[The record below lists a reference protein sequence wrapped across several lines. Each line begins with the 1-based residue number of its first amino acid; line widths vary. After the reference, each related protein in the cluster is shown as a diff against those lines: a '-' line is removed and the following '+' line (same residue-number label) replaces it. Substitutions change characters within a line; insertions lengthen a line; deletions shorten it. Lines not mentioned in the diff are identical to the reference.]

1 MYEDLNQRELEI
13 LFFIKRFIESKSY
26 PPTVREICSGCNIKS
41 TSTVYYALE
50 KLESTNYI
58 KKDASKT
65 RAIEIVPQDD
75 DILMLKKK
83 TVDVPIVGK
92 VTAGAPILAVQ
103 NIEDTMPLPIEF
115 ATDKEL
121 FILKVSGESM
131 INAGIF
137 DGDYVIIEKCNSA
150 RNGEKV
156 LALID
161 DEATIKTYYKEK
173 NRFRL
178 QPEPCCYDTVRL
190 FFYTFL
196 YYSIKFS
203 NQNENKNTK
212 FDLILEYEKPTKTF

>member
-50 KLESTNYI
+50 KLETTNYI
-58 KKDASKT
+58 RKDASKT

-83 TVDVPIVGK
+83 TVDVPIVGR

-103 NIEDTMPLPIEF
+103 NIEDTMPLPVDF
-115 ATDKEL
+115 VSNKEL
-121 FILKVSGESM
+121 FILKVRGESM
-131 INAGIF
+131 INAGIC
-137 DGDYVIIEKCNSA
+137 DGDYVIIEKTNSA

-161 DEATIKTYYKEK
+161 DEATIKTFYKEK
-173 NRFRL
+173 NRYRL
-178 QPEPCCYDTVRL
+178 QPENDTMEP
-190 FFYTFL
+190 FYFDKVDILGKIVGL
-196 YYSIKFS
+196 YRKI
-203 NQNENKNTK
+203 N
-212 FDLILEYEKPTKTF
+212 

>member
-1 MYEDLNQRELEI
+1 MYDDLNQRELEI

-26 PPTVREICSGCNIKS
+26 PPTVREICAGCNIKS

-58 KKDASKT
+58 RKDASKT

-83 TVDVPIVGK
+83 TVDVPVVGK

-103 NIEDTMPLPIEF
+103 NIEDTMPLPVEF
-115 ATDKEL
+115 VSDKEL

-137 DGDYVIIEKCNSA
+137 DGDYVIIEKTNWASK
-150 RNGEKV
+150 GEKV
-156 LALID
+156 LALIE
-161 DEATIKTYYKEK
+161 DEATIKTYYKEE

-178 QPEPCCYDTVRL
+178 QPENDTMEP
-190 FFYTFL
+190 L
-196 YYSIKFS
+196 YF
-203 NQNENKNTK
+203 ENI
-212 FDLILEYEKPTKTF
+212 DILGKIVGLYRRFN

>member
-1 MYEDLNQRELEI
+1 MYDELNQRELEI

-58 KKDASKT
+58 RKDASKT

-83 TVDVPIVGK
+83 TVDVPVLGK

-103 NIEDTMPLPIEF
+103 NIEDTMPLPVDYVS
-115 ATDKEL
+115 DKEL

-137 DGDYVIIEKCNSA
+137 DGDYVIIEKTNSA

-156 LALID
+156 LALIE
-161 DEATIKTYYKEK
+161 DEATIKTFYKEN
-173 NRFRL
+173 NRYRL
-178 QPEPCCYDTVRL
+178 QPENDSMEP
-190 FFYTFL
+190 FYFDKVEILGKIVGL
-196 YYSIKFS
+196 YRKI
-203 NQNENKNTK
+203 N
-212 FDLILEYEKPTKTF
+212 

>member
-1 MYEDLNQRELEI
+1 MYEDLNQRDLEI

-58 KKDASKT
+58 RKDASKT

-83 TVDVPIVGK
+83 TVDVPIVGR

-103 NIEDTMPLPIEF
+103 NIEDTMPLPVDF
-115 ATDKEL
+115 VSNKEL
-121 FILKVSGESM
+121 FILKVKGESM
-131 INAGIF
+131 INAGIC
-137 DGDYVIIEKCNSA
+137 DGDYVIIEKTNSA

-156 LALID
+156 LALIE
-161 DEATIKTYYKEK
+161 DEATIKTFYKEK
-173 NRFRL
+173 DRYRL
-178 QPEPCCYDTVRL
+178 QPENDNMEP
-190 FFYTFL
+190 FYFDKVDILGKIVGL
-196 YYSIKFS
+196 YRKM
-203 NQNENKNTK
+203 N
-212 FDLILEYEKPTKTF
+212 

>member
-1 MYEDLNQRELEI
+1 
-13 LFFIKRFIESKSY
+13 
-26 PPTVREICSGCNIKS
+26 
-41 TSTVYYALE
+41 
-50 KLESTNYI
+50 
-58 KKDASKT
+58 
-65 RAIEIVPQDD
+65 
-75 DILMLKKK
+75 MLKKK

-178 QPEPCCYDTVRL
+178 QPENDSMEP
-190 FFYTFL
+190 L
-196 YYSIKFS
+196 Y
-203 NQNENKNTK
+203 
-212 FDLILEYEKPTKTF
+212 FDNIDILGKIVGLYRKIN

>member
-1 MYEDLNQRELEI
+1 MYDELNQRELEI

-26 PPTVREICSGCNIKS
+26 PPTVREICRGCSIKS

-58 KKDASKT
+58 RKDASKT

-83 TVDVPIVGK
+83 TVDVPVLGK
-92 VTAGAPILAVQ
+92 VTAGSPILAVQ
-103 NIEDTMPLPIEF
+103 NIEDTMPLPIEYVSN
-115 ATDKEL
+115 KEL

-137 DGDYVIIEKCNSA
+137 DGDYVIIEKTNSA

-156 LALID
+156 LALIE
-161 DEATIKTYYKEK
+161 DEATIKTFYKEE
-173 NRFRL
+173 NRYRL
-178 QPEPCCYDTVRL
+178 QPENDSMEP
-190 FFYTFL
+190 FYFDKVEILGKIVGL
-196 YYSIKFS
+196 YRKI
-203 NQNENKNTK
+203 N
-212 FDLILEYEKPTKTF
+212 

>member
-26 PPTVREICSGCNIKS
+26 PPTVREICAGCNIKS

-50 KLESTNYI
+50 KLETTNYI
-58 KKDASKT
+58 RKDASKT

-83 TVDVPIVGK
+83 TVDVPVLGK

-103 NIEDTMPLPIEF
+103 NIEDTMPLPVDF
-115 ATDKEL
+115 VSNKEL

-131 INAGIF
+131 INVGIF
-137 DGDYVIIEKCNSA
+137 DGDYVIIEKTHCAN
-150 RNGEKV
+150 NGEKV
-156 LALID
+156 LALIE
-161 DEATIKTYYKEK
+161 DEATIKTYYKEE

-178 QPEPCCYDTVRL
+178 QPENDTMEP
-190 FFYTFL
+190 L
-196 YYSIKFS
+196 Y
-203 NQNENKNTK
+203 
-212 FDLILEYEKPTKTF
+212 FDKIDILGKIIGLYRRFN

>member
-26 PPTVREICSGCNIKS
+26 PPTVREICTGCNIKS
-41 TSTVYYALE
+41 TSTVYYSLE

-58 KKDASKT
+58 RKDASKT

-83 TVDVPIVGK
+83 TVDVPIVGH

-103 NIEDTMPLPIEF
+103 NIEDTMPLPVDF
-115 ATDKEL
+115 VSNKEL
-121 FILKVSGESM
+121 FILKVKGESM
-131 INAGIF
+131 INVGIC
-137 DGDYVIIEKCNSA
+137 DGDYVIIEKTNSA

-161 DEATIKTYYKEK
+161 DEATIKTFYKEK
-173 NRFRL
+173 DRYRL
-178 QPEPCCYDTVRL
+178 QPENDNMEP
-190 FFYTFL
+190 FYFDKVDILGKIVGL
-196 YYSIKFS
+196 YRKM
-203 NQNENKNTK
+203 N
-212 FDLILEYEKPTKTF
+212 

>member
-137 DGDYVIIEKCNSA
+137 DGDYVIIEKCNSE
-150 RNGEKV
+150 RNGEKD

-178 QPEPCCYDTVRL
+178 QPENDSMEP
-190 FFYTFL
+190 L
-196 YYSIKFS
+196 Y
-203 NQNENKNTK
+203 
-212 FDLILEYEKPTKTF
+212 FDKIDILGKIVGLYRKMN

>member
-103 NIEDTMPLPIEF
+103 NIEDTMPLPIEL

-178 QPEPCCYDTVRL
+178 QPENDSMEP
-190 FFYTFL
+190 L
-196 YYSIKFS
+196 Y
-203 NQNENKNTK
+203 
-212 FDLILEYEKPTKTF
+212 FDNIDILGKIVGLYRKIN

>member
-50 KLESTNYI
+50 KLETTNYI
-58 KKDASKT
+58 RKDASKT
-65 RAIEIVPQDD
+65 RALEIVPQDD

-83 TVDVPIVGK
+83 TVDVPILGR

-103 NIEDTMPLPIEF
+103 NIEDTMPLPVDF
-115 ATDKEL
+115 VSNKEL
-121 FILKVSGESM
+121 FILKVKGESM
-131 INAGIF
+131 INAGIC
-137 DGDYVIIEKCNSA
+137 DGDYVIIEKANSA

-161 DEATIKTYYKEK
+161 EEATIKTFYKEK
-173 NRFRL
+173 DRYRL
-178 QPEPCCYDTVRL
+178 QPENDNMEP
-190 FFYTFL
+190 FYFDKVDILGKIVGL
-196 YYSIKFS
+196 YRKM
-203 NQNENKNTK
+203 N
-212 FDLILEYEKPTKTF
+212 

>member
-1 MYEDLNQRELEI
+1 MYEDLNQRDLEI

-58 KKDASKT
+58 RKDASKT

-83 TVDVPIVGK
+83 TVDVPIVGR

-103 NIEDTMPLPIEF
+103 NIEDTMPLPVEF
-115 ATDKEL
+115 VSNKEL
-121 FILKVSGESM
+121 FILKVKGESM
-131 INAGIF
+131 INAGIY
-137 DGDYVIIEKCNSA
+137 DGDYVIIEKTNSA

-161 DEATIKTYYKEK
+161 EEATIKTFYKEK
-173 NRFRL
+173 DRYRL
-178 QPEPCCYDTVRL
+178 QPENDNMEP
-190 FFYTFL
+190 FYFDKVDILGKIVGL
-196 YYSIKFS
+196 YRKM
-203 NQNENKNTK
+203 N
-212 FDLILEYEKPTKTF
+212 

>member
-50 KLESTNYI
+50 KLETTNYI
-58 KKDASKT
+58 RKDASKT
-65 RAIEIVPQDD
+65 RALEIVPQDD

-83 TVDVPIVGK
+83 TVDVPILGR

-103 NIEDTMPLPIEF
+103 NIEDTMPLPVDF
-115 ATDKEL
+115 VSNKEL
-121 FILKVSGESM
+121 FILKVKGESM
-131 INAGIF
+131 INAGIC
-137 DGDYVIIEKCNSA
+137 DGDYVIIEKANSA

-161 DEATIKTYYKEK
+161 EEATIKTFYKEK
-173 NRFRL
+173 DRYRL
-178 QPEPCCYDTVRL
+178 QPENDNMEP
-190 FFYTFL
+190 FYFDKVDILGKIIGL
-196 YYSIKFS
+196 YRKM
-203 NQNENKNTK
+203 N
-212 FDLILEYEKPTKTF
+212 

>member
-178 QPEPCCYDTVRL
+178 QPENDSMEP
-190 FFYTFL
+190 L
-196 YYSIKFS
+196 Y
-203 NQNENKNTK
+203 
-212 FDLILEYEKPTKTF
+212 FDNIDILGKIVGLYRKIN

>member
-50 KLESTNYI
+50 KLETTNYI
-58 KKDASKT
+58 RKDASKT
-65 RAIEIVPQDD
+65 RALEIVPQDD

-83 TVDVPIVGK
+83 TVDVPILGR

-103 NIEDTMPLPIEF
+103 NIEDTMPLPVDF
-115 ATDKEL
+115 VSNKEL
-121 FILKVSGESM
+121 FILKVKGESM
-131 INAGIF
+131 INAGIC
-137 DGDYVIIEKCNSA
+137 DGDFVIIEKANSA

-161 DEATIKTYYKEK
+161 EEATIKTFYKEK
-173 NRFRL
+173 DRYRL
-178 QPEPCCYDTVRL
+178 QPENDNMEP
-190 FFYTFL
+190 FYFDKVDILGKIVGL
-196 YYSIKFS
+196 YRKM
-203 NQNENKNTK
+203 N
-212 FDLILEYEKPTKTF
+212 

>member
-50 KLESTNYI
+50 KLETTNYI
-58 KKDASKT
+58 RKDASKT
-65 RAIEIVPQDD
+65 RALEIVPQDD

-83 TVDVPIVGK
+83 TVDVPILGR

-103 NIEDTMPLPIEF
+103 NIEDTMPLPVDF
-115 ATDKEL
+115 VSNKEL
-121 FILKVSGESM
+121 FILKVKGESM
-131 INAGIF
+131 INAGIC
-137 DGDYVIIEKCNSA
+137 DGDYVIIEKTNSA

-161 DEATIKTYYKEK
+161 EEATIKTFYKEK
-173 NRFRL
+173 DRYRL
-178 QPEPCCYDTVRL
+178 QPENDNMEP
-190 FFYTFL
+190 FYFDKVDILGKIVGL
-196 YYSIKFS
+196 YRKM
-203 NQNENKNTK
+203 N
-212 FDLILEYEKPTKTF
+212 